1 MRKLLVFLLIAV
13 IACAE
18 VAEKDAF
25 EDFELDLDS
34 AELKSWLG
42 NIWNKIKSF
51 GQKVWNGVK
60 SGVDFLKRTGIW
72 NVLKTAGKAV
82 ATTACSA
89 YLSPAVCGPVIGA
102 LL

>member
-1 MRKLLVFLLIAV
+1 MRKFLVFLLIAV

-25 EDFELDLDS
+25 EDFEIDLDS
-34 AELKSWLG
+34 VELKSWLG

-51 GQKVWNGVK
+51 GQKVWNGIK
-60 SGVDFLKRTGIW
+60 GGVDFLKRTGIW

-89 YLSPAVCGPVIGA
+89 YLSPAVCGPIIG